1 MTMAPP
7 TNHTSILPQQLNSRV
22 QPSRSVG
29 KYTKGILVFSAAGK
43 RFLTP
48 MTNTRTV
55 TRKYAAMKGNSS
67 GLSALQGTTPRDLRI
82 SRQIASAARD
92 APEQNAVVRVAIG
105 NATARSLDFPKLA
118 NSRRSPRR
126 AGRPAANPRL
136 NEAAPRQLRTV
147 DVVAERCLL
156 TAADLVHPPWLR
168 TPDCRASRTGGAPW
182 ESFGTGWKPICG
194 CAAMPRRPASP
205 T

>member
-126 AGRPAANPRL
+126 AGRPAANDPAVQRRRVAPAAASAGYAGAWICL
-136 NEAAPRQLRTV
+136 RRSQFTPKINVEAPQATTQRPNATNTLICAVSHRQRQ
-147 DVVAERCLL
+147 
-156 TAADLVHPPWLR
+156 P
-168 TPDCRASRTGGAPW
+168 TPYS
-182 ESFGTGWKPICG
+182 SQV
-194 CAAMPRRPASP
+194 
-205 T
+205 